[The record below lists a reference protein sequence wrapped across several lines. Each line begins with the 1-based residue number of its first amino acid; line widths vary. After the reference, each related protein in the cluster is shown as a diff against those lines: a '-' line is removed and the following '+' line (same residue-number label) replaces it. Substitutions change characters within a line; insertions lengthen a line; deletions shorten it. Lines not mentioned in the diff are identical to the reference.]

1 MILGYSSD
9 VRASVVMNRDN
20 SRCQNA
26 LVVKSH
32 KKKTAALMVSNK
44 PTFSL
49 KKVNT
54 RSWWENQFYQPCLRA
69 NSSAQTGELTSAVV
83 EVMIIETCAVA
94 HHASPPPTL
103 LCLFSGSIGG

>member
-1 MILGYSSD
+1 M
-9 VRASVVMNRDN
+9 RASVVMNRDN

-26 LVVKSH
+26 LVVKSD
-32 KKKTAALMVSNK
+32 KKTAALIVSNET
-44 PTFSL
+44 TFSF

-54 RSWWENQFYQPCLRA
+54 RSWWEHQFYQPCLRA
-69 NSSAQTGELTSAVV
+69 KSSAQTVELTSAVV